1 MPAPM
6 IISEREWL
14 EVQAGTARNARHIT
28 APTFVS
34 GPTMLA
40 GIAKCGHLQRG
51 HALIIATG
59 KGGRYRYY
67 RCSPQPA

>member
-1 MPAPM
+1 M
-6 IISEREWL
+6 ISMRQ
-14 EVQAGTARNARHIT
+14 VT

-40 GIAKCGHLQRG
+40 GIAKCGHPGCG
-51 HALIIATG
+51 HALTIATG

-67 RCSPQPA
+67 RCSRNLRRGATACQGTGIRDEKLEVS